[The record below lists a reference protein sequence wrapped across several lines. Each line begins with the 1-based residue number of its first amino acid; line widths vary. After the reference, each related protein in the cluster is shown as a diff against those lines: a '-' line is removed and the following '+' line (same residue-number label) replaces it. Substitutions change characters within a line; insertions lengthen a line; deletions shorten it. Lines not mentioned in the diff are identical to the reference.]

1 MLARILLLA
10 CLITTPAFAQNG
22 IRALFGP
29 PKPRVVAT
37 PTPAPEATPTPAPK
51 RRAKPHAVVAP
62 VDTATA
68 AAPAAPAPV
77 PTPAP
82 KPEPRNERLVA
93 YVVKVKAA
101 FAKRWA
107 AAVTPALSD
116 FSPGNCH
123 VTFKLDAEGKVAAFA
138 AGENTSNE
146 AFAKFCEQFVRETE
160 FEKPPARLLTEGQ
173 VEIPFTFAI
182 Y

>member
-1 MLARILLLA
+1 MLARTLLLA

-22 IRALFGP
+22 IRSLFGP

-37 PTPAPEATPTPAPK
+37 PTPAPAATPTPAPK
-51 RRAKPHAVVAP
+51 RRAKPPAVVAP
-62 VDTATA
+62 VDPTTA
-68 AAPAAPAPV
+68 AATAPV

-82 KPEPRNERLVA
+82 KPEPRNERLAA

-101 FAKRWA
+101 FAKRWGVE
-107 AAVTPALSD
+107 VTPKLGD

-123 VTFKLDAEGKVAAFA
+123 VTFQLDAEGKVAAFA
-138 AGENTSNE
+138 AGANTSNE
-146 AFAKFCEQFVRETE
+146 AFGKFCEQFVRETE
-160 FEKPPARLLTEGQ
+160 FEKPPAKLLTEGQ